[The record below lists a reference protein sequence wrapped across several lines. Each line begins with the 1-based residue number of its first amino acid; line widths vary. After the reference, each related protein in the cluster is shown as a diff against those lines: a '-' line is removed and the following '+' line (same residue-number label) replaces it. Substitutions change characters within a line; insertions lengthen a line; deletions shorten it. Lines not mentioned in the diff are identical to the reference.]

1 MPTETRAPTV
11 ILGGG
16 PSGLACAWELARNGH
31 AVTVLEREP
40 RSGGLCSTLE
50 KDGYRFDLGGHR
62 FVSKNA
68 ELSRLVSDL
77 LGSDLLEQERRSVV
91 LHAGRCF
98 RYPLEPLDLVRA
110 LGLRENVRAFG
121 GYGWERCRQRLSPS
135 LDLTFE
141 DWVVARFG
149 RPLYERFF
157 GPYTEKLWGIP
168 ATEIS
173 ADWAAQRIGLMNLG
187 DATLRLVGLRTK
199 PIRTY
204 ARRYLYPRLGM
215 GQLFSRMSQE
225 IERLDARIVLG
236 ADVVGFETVQETVTA
251 VRARIGDEVASFPC
265 AHVYAT
271 IPLTSLVEKLDR
283 DRPVSV
289 DLAMRSLRFRA
300 IRFVNLLLASEL
312 VSPNTWMYV
321 ADAGYRIARIQEPKH
336 RSPFMAPP
344 GRTSLMLELPC
355 NVGDDIWNADLEP
368 LVRDCL
374 DELADLGLSVRS
386 HVIGAFSA
394 RVAHG
399 YPIYRVGY
407 EDHRQL
413 LLSHVARHANVTT
426 GGRQGLFR
434 YLFLDAAMEM
444 GQIAARQILA
454 GARGSDALDAVR
466 RETELLESAAI
477 TA

>member
-1 MPTETRAPTV
+1 V

-16 PSGLACAWELARNGH
+16 PSGLACAWELARHGRP
-31 AVTVLEREP
+31 VIILEREP

-68 ELSRLVSDL
+68 ELSRRIAEL
-77 LGSDLLEQERRSVV
+77 LGPDLLEQERRSVV
-91 LHAGRCF
+91 LHDGRFF

-121 GYGWERCRQRLSPS
+121 GYGWQQCRRRLSPS
-135 LDLTFE
+135 PDRTFE

-149 RPLYERFF
+149 RPLFERFF

-187 DATLRLVGLRTK
+187 DATLRLLGLRTR

-215 GQLFSRMSQE
+215 GQLFSRLSE
-225 IERLDARIVLG
+225 EVERLGARVILG
-236 ADVVGFETVQETVTA
+236 ADAIGFETRDRAVTA
-251 VRARIGDEVASFPC
+251 VRARIGGETVSFPC
-265 AHVYAT
+265 AHVYST
-271 IPLTSLVEKLDR
+271 IPLTSLVGRLDSS
-283 DRPVSV
+283 PNEAAT
-289 DLAMRSLRFRA
+289 LATSALRFRA
-300 IRFVNLLLASEL
+300 IRFVNVLLAREM
-312 VSPNTWMYV
+312 VTPNTWMYV
-321 ADAGYRIARIQEPKH
+321 ADARYRIARIQEPKH
-336 RSPFMAPP
+336 RSPFMAPA

-355 NVGDDIWNADLEP
+355 DVNDQVWNADDDDILHA
-368 LVRDCL
+368 CL
-374 DELADLGLSVRS
+374 DELGELGLRIRS
-386 HVIGAFSA
+386 DVVAAFSA

-407 EDHRQL
+407 EGHRQT
-413 LLSHVARHANVTT
+413 LLSRVASYSNVTT

-434 YLFLDAAMEM
+434 YVFLDAAMEM
-444 GQIAARQILA
+444 GQIAARQFLA
-454 GARGSDALDAVR
+454 GARGSAELDAVH
-466 RETELLESAAI
+466 RESELLEAAAL